1 MVVGLGTGSTA
12 AFAVE
17 RVGIIILLL
26 YNNQFIINILKFR
39 YETKIR

>member
-17 RVGIIILLL
+17 RVGIII
-26 YNNQFIINILKFR
+26 YYFIHNNHNNHNNLIH
-39 YETKIR
+39 Y